1 VAGIVLVLTVVVG
14 LFAAPAGASGPK
26 AAPAWKWTKE
36 FSLGSITGLKKS
48 QPYGAYG
55 LTCPSSKLCV
65 VPMAGTGVKAPYFS
79 PAGDFFTKTPAKG
92 ASGWKFSKWNEDYAP
107 GDSLSVESVACDP
120 AGAKADCI
128 IAGREPVP
136 GSFNESY
143 GATVFQ
149 TGQPTDANWGAADV
163 DSSSAGFG
171 GVSCWANVQ
180 CAEIDDNG
188 VVYTTAGAT
197 VTSAKSVFPGDAGFA
212 GIWSIGCAPYLSGQ
226 HNFFC
231 AAVDQNA
238 GGSIAWTV
246 NPGQSDT
253 KWKVVNLKHGD
264 TLFDVACYRPGTC
277 IINNNGS
284 LVATTGDTAAGSWV
298 RGFKKITLPKGVSG
312 SISTLACNAELCA
325 VAGRASKVGQYVS
338 ISTNPYR
345 GRWQTIPLSKTGKTV
360 LRDGIAFVSCPTV
373 KLCVV
378 GNADGQTTVGTLK

>member
-1 VAGIVLVLTVVVG
+1 MAGIALVLAVVVG
-14 LFAAPAGASGPK
+14 LLAVPAGASTTK
-26 AAPAWKWTKE
+26 APAWGWTRE
-36 FSLGSITGLKKS
+36 FSLGSITGVKRD

-55 LTCPSSKLCV
+55 LTCPSNKFCV
-65 VPMAGTGVKAPYFS
+65 VPMAGTSVKAPYYT
-79 PAGDFFTKTPAKG
+79 PAGDFFTDTPAKG
-92 ASGWKFSKWNEDYAP
+92 KSGWKLSKWTEDYAP

-120 AGAKADCI
+120 AGRSTDCI

-136 GSFNESY
+136 GSYNESY

-149 TGQPTDANWGAADV
+149 TGKPTVANWGAADV
-163 DSSSAGFG
+163 DTASAGFG

-188 VVYTTAGAT
+188 EIYTTAGAE
-197 VTSAKSVFPGDAGFA
+197 VTSATSVFPADAGFA
-212 GIWSIGCAPYLSGQ
+212 GIWWLGCAPYLSGQ

-253 KWKVVNLKHGD
+253 KWTVANLKHGD
-264 TLFDVACYRPGTC
+264 TLFNIACYRPGAC

-284 LVATTGDTAAGSWV
+284 LIATNGDTKSGSWV
-298 RGFKKITLPKGVSG
+298 HSFKKVTLPKGVSG
-312 SISTLACNAELCA
+312 SIATLSCNVTVCA
-325 VAGRASKVGQYVS
+325 VAGDATKLGQYVS

-345 GRWQTIPLSKTGKTV
+345 GRWDTIPLSKTSRKV
-360 LRDGIAFVSCPTV
+360 LKDGIAFVSCSSA

-378 GNADGQTTVGTLK
+378 GNAYGQTTVGTLK